1 MFRTT
6 LVNLS
11 PDATQASPDFGP
23 RSLGTQSRDEVR
35 ALLEQ
40 FRTLDAVANAKA
52 DPEILLETRREKHL
66 IRTGQNRLYLYDPR
80 DALAPALVLSV
91 DEIIAE
97 LDGTAA
103 AARTRAP
110 FVAAAAPADEGPTPV
125 RLPPPR
131 TTLRSFHRL
140 ALGLIA
146 VCSASYLVFAL
157 SFTDADS
164 PPDEF
169 QLLADEASSERART
183 ELSGVYMTGTNPGAH
198 GVALAADGKLKLFQ
212 NNDEG
217 APSLIRDTYRV
228 GKLGTQIAV
237 RGTSTK
243 VTLRFESAGLLTTG
257 GETYRRVP

>member
-11 PDATQASPDFGP
+11 TDATQASPDFGP

-40 FRTLDAVANAKA
+40 FRLLNAADNAKA
-52 DPEILLETRREKHL
+52 DPEIILETRRQKHL
-66 IRTGQNRLYLYDPR
+66 VRTGQNRLHLYDPR

-110 FVAAAAPADEGPTPV
+110 FVAPAAAVDEGTTPV

-131 TTLRSFHRL
+131 TALRSSHRL
-140 ALGLIA
+140 ALGLMA
-146 VCSASYLVFAL
+146 ACSAGYLVFAL
-157 SFTDADS
+157 GFADPDS
-164 PPDEF
+164 PADEF
-169 QLLADEASSERART
+169 QLLADEPSSERART
-183 ELSGVYMTGTNPGAH
+183 ELSGVYMTGPNPGAH
-198 GVALAADGKLKLFQ
+198 GVALASDGNIKLFQ
-212 NNDEG
+212 NNDDG

-228 GKLGTQIAV
+228 GKLGTQLAV
-237 RGTSTK
+237 RGTSTN
-243 VTLRFESAGLLTTG
+243 VTLRFEGTALLTTG
-257 GETYRRVP
+257 GETYHRLP

>member
-11 PDATQASPDFGP
+11 ADATQASPDFGP
-23 RSLGTQSRDEVR
+23 RSLGTKSRDEVR

-40 FRTLDAVANAKA
+40 FRALDAVANAKA

-66 IRTGQNRLYLYDPR
+66 VRTGQNRLYLYDPR

-110 FVAAAAPADEGPTPV
+110 FVPPAAVVDEGYTPV

-131 TTLRSFHRL
+131 TTLRPPHRL

-146 VCSASYLVFAL
+146 ACSAGYLVFAL
-157 SFTDADS
+157 GFSGAES
-164 PPDEF
+164 PADEF
-169 QLLADEASSERART
+169 QLLADEPSSERARA
-183 ELSGVYMTGTNPGAH
+183 ELSGVYMTGTNSGAR
-198 GVALAADGKLKLFQ
+198 GVALAADGNLKLFQ
-212 NNDEG
+212 NNDDG

-228 GKLGTQIAV
+228 GKLGTQFAV

-243 VTLRFESAGLLTTG
+243 VTLRFENAAQLTTG
-257 GETYRRVP
+257 GETYHRLP